1 MKAGESKPEIH
12 TKTNRWG
19 GSILD
24 ADGGS
29 IFNAD

>member
-1 MKAGESKPEIH
+1 MPFGTAGGYK
-12 TKTNRWG
+12 KTTWG

-29 IFNAD
+29 NFKAD